1 MNIRNLGRKESVGI
15 KFKKGIYAKLCLK
28 PWFESD
34 WYFGNILVILL
45 SQDGFES
52 TVVQKCNFFLQITG
66 GTEVQLFSTKHTFF
80 SNIATFF
87 YKAQLFFPILQLFS
101 TKRNFFFQYCNF
113 SLQST
118 NFFSNIATFSTKHYF
133 FCQYCDFFIQITTFF
148 YNITAFFYKLQLFF
162 LQTALFFL

>member
-66 GTEVQLFSTKHTFF
+66 GTEVQLFSTKHNFF
-80 SNIATFF
+80 PNIATFF
-87 YKAQLFFPILQLFS
+87 YKAQLFFQYCNFFLQSTPFFPILQL
-101 TKRNFFFQYCNF
+101 
-113 SLQST
+113 
-118 NFFSNIATFSTKHYF
+118 FSTKHYF
-133 FCQYCDFFIQITTFF
+133 FCQYCDFFLQITTFF
-148 YNITAFFYKLQLFF
+148 CNITAFFYKLQLFF
-162 LQTALFFL
+162 YKPHFFFYNMATFFYKS

>member
-34 WYFGNILVILL
+34 WYFGNILIILL

-87 YKAQLFFPILQLFS
+87 YKALLFLPILRLFS
-101 TKRNFFFQYCNF
+101 TNHNFFLQYYG
-113 SLQST
+113 
-118 NFFSNIATFSTKHYF
+118 FFL
-133 FCQYCDFFIQITTFF
+133 QITT
-148 YNITAFFYKLQLFF
+148 FF

>member
-66 GTEVQLFSTKHTFF
+66 GTEVQLFSTKHHRWHR
-80 SNIATFF
+80 SVTFF
-87 YKAQLFFPILQLFS
+87 YKSQLFS
-101 TKRNFFFQYCNF
+101 TILRLFSTNYNFFSTNRTFFSIIWQPFSTNHNHFLQTTTFFLQYCNF
-113 SLQST
+113 S
-118 NFFSNIATFSTKHYF
+118 
-133 FCQYCDFFIQITTFF
+133 
-148 YNITAFFYKLQLFF
+148 
-162 LQTALFFL
+162 

>member
-66 GTEVQLFSTKHTFF
+66 GTEVQLFSTKH
-80 SNIATFF
+80 
-87 YKAQLFFPILQLFS
+87 
-101 TKRNFFFQYCNF
+101 
-113 SLQST
+113 
-118 NFFSNIATFSTKHYF
+118 YF
-133 FCQYCDFFIQITTFF
+133 FCQYCDFFLQITTFF

-162 LQTALFFL
+162 YKPHFFFYNMATFFYKS

>member
-66 GTEVQLFSTKHTFF
+66 GTEVQHFSTKHTFF

-87 YKAQLFFPILQLFS
+87 YKALLFLPILRLFS
-101 TKRNFFFQYCNF
+101 TNHNFFLQYYG
-113 SLQST
+113 
-118 NFFSNIATFSTKHYF
+118 FFL
-133 FCQYCDFFIQITTFF
+133 QITT
-148 YNITAFFYKLQLFF
+148 FF

>member
-87 YKAQLFFPILQLFS
+87 YKALLFLPILRLFS
-101 TKRNFFFQYCNF
+101 TN
-113 SLQST
+113 
-118 NFFSNIATFSTKHYF
+118 HYF
-133 FCQYCDFFIQITTFF
+133 FLQYYGFFLQITT
-148 YNITAFFYKLQLFF
+148 FF

>member
-87 YKAQLFFPILQLFS
+87 YKALLFLPILRLFS
-101 TKRNFFFQYCNF
+101 TNHNFFLQYY
-113 SLQST
+113 
-118 NFFSNIATFSTKHYF
+118 NFFSTNRTFFSIIWQPFSTNHNHF
-133 FCQYCDFFIQITTFF
+133 LQTTTFF
-148 YNITAFFYKLQLFF
+148 L
-162 LQTALFFL
+162 

>member
-66 GTEVQLFSTKHTFF
+66 GTEVQLFSTKHNFFSNIATFFYKAHLFFQYCNFFLQSTTFF

-101 TKRNFFFQYCNF
+101 TK
-113 SLQST
+113 
-118 NFFSNIATFSTKHYF
+118 H
-133 FCQYCDFFIQITTFF
+133 
-148 YNITAFFYKLQLFF
+148 
-162 LQTALFFL
+162 

>member
-66 GTEVQLFSTKHTFF
+66 GTEVQLFSTNH
-80 SNIATFF
+80 
-87 YKAQLFFPILQLFS
+87 
-101 TKRNFFFQYCNF
+101 NFFLQYYG
-113 SLQST
+113 
-118 NFFSNIATFSTKHYF
+118 FFL
-133 FCQYCDFFIQITTFF
+133 QITT
-148 YNITAFFYKLQLFF
+148 FF

>member
-87 YKAQLFFPILQLFS
+87 YKALLFLPILRLFS
-101 TKRNFFFQYCNF
+101 TNHNFFLQYYNFFSTNRTFFSIIWQPFSTNHNHFLQTTTFFLQYCNF
-113 SLQST
+113 S
-118 NFFSNIATFSTKHYF
+118 
-133 FCQYCDFFIQITTFF
+133 
-148 YNITAFFYKLQLFF
+148 
-162 LQTALFFL
+162 

>member
-87 YKAQLFFPILQLFS
+87 YKALLFLPILRLFS
-101 TKRNFFFQYCNF
+101 TNHNFFLQYYG
-113 SLQST
+113 
-118 NFFSNIATFSTKHYF
+118 FFL
-133 FCQYCDFFIQITTFF
+133 QITT
-148 YNITAFFYKLQLFF
+148 FF
-162 LQTALFFL
+162 LQTALFFYNMATFFYKS

>member
-1 MNIRNLGRKESVGI
+1 MNIRNLGRKESLGI
-15 KFKKGIYAKLCLK
+15 KFKKGTYAKLCLK

-66 GTEVQLFSTKHTFF
+66 GTEVQLFSTKHNFF

-87 YKAQLFFPILQLFS
+87 YKAQLFLPILRLFS
-101 TKRNFFFQYCNF
+101 TNHNFFLQYYG
-113 SLQST
+113 
-118 NFFSNIATFSTKHYF
+118 FFL
-133 FCQYCDFFIQITTFF
+133 QITT
-148 YNITAFFYKLQLFF
+148 FF

>member
-15 KFKKGIYAKLCLK
+15 KFKKGINAKLCLK

-34 WYFGNILVILL
+34 WYFGNTLVILL

-87 YKAQLFFPILQLFS
+87 YKALLFLPILRLFS
-101 TKRNFFFQYCNF
+101 TNHNFFLQYYG
-113 SLQST
+113 
-118 NFFSNIATFSTKHYF
+118 FFL
-133 FCQYCDFFIQITTFF
+133 QITT
-148 YNITAFFYKLQLFF
+148 FF